1 MDPSAAFTFHFRFRI
16 AVLITLTAGV
26 IVLALLLPRIAQPAA
41 YHAFADQR
49 TMFGIPNFWNV
60 ISNAAFIPVGLA
72 ALWVMLRNPKPRF
85 GVPFEQWAYIV
96 AFSGVLLVGLGSG
109 YYHLHPDNR
118 TLFWDRL
125 PMTLVFMALLAAVI
139 TERIHAKIGALLLM
153 PFLLLGILSAE
164 VWRRGELTGVGD
176 LRFYLLVQFYPMLAI
191 PLMMAL
197 FPARYTRTR
206 DMAWL
211 MLWYIVAKAL
221 EQWDGAVFRATG
233 GIMSGHALKHLAAAL
248 AVAALVVMVARREP
262 LASDFPSTRRSIN
275 PPCR

>member
-1 MDPSAAFTFHFRFRI
+1 MTPANAFTFRSRI
-16 AVLITLTAGV
+16 AVLILLTLGV
-26 IVLALLLPRIAQPAA
+26 IVFAFLLPRISQPAA

-49 TMFGIPNFWNV
+49 TMLGIPNFWNV
-60 ISNAAFIPVGLA
+60 VSNAAFIPVGLV
-72 ALWVMLRNPKPRF
+72 ALWVMVRDPKPRF
-85 GVPFEQWAYIV
+85 GAPFERWAYLV
-96 AFSGVLLVGLGSG
+96 AFIGTLLVGFGSG

-125 PMTLVFMALLAAVI
+125 PMTLVFMALLSAVVA
-139 TERIHAKIGALLLM
+139 ERIYAKVGALLLL
-153 PFLLLGILSAE
+153 PFLFLGILSAE

-197 FPARYTRTR
+197 FPARYTRTK

-211 MLWYIVAKAL
+211 VLWYAVAKAL
-221 EQWDGAVFRATG
+221 EQWDVAVYRATG

-248 AVAALVVMVARREP
+248 AVAALVMMVARREP
-262 LASDFPSTRRSIN
+262 LGDQVTPQH
-275 PPCR
+275 

>member
-1 MDPSAAFTFHFRFRI
+1 MLMFLTF
-16 AVLITLTAGV
+16 GV
-26 IVLALLLPRIAQPAA
+26 IVLALLLPRIAQPEA

-49 TMFGIPNFWNV
+49 TLFGIPNFWNV
-60 ISNAAFIPVGLA
+60 VSNGAFIPVGLA
-72 ALWVMLRNPKPRF
+72 ALWVMFRDPQPRF
-85 GVPFEQWAYIV
+85 HAPFERWAYIV
-96 AFSGVLLVGLGSG
+96 AFAGTLLVGLGSG

-125 PMTLVFMALLAAVI
+125 PMTLVFMALLSAVI
-139 TERIHAKIGALLLM
+139 AERIHAKGGALLLM

-197 FPARYTRTR
+197 FPASYTRTR

-211 MLWYIVAKAL
+211 VLWYAAAKAL
-221 EQWDGAVFRATG
+221 EQWDAAVFRATG
-233 GIMSGHALKHLAAAL
+233 GCMSGHALKHVAAAL
-248 AVAALVVMVARREP
+248 AVGALVVMVARREP
-262 LASDFPSTRRSIN
+262 RTV
-275 PPCR
+275 

>member
-1 MDPSAAFTFHFRFRI
+1 MNPSNAFTFRFRI
-16 AVLITLTAGV
+16 AVLIALTVGV
-26 IVLALLLPRIAQPAA
+26 IVLALLLPRIPQPAA

-49 TMFGIPNFWNV
+49 TMLGIPNFWNV

-72 ALWVMLRNPKPRF
+72 GLWVMVRNPKPQF
-85 GVPFEQWAYIV
+85 GAPFEQWAYIV
-96 AFSGVLLVGLGSG
+96 AFGGALLVGLGSG

-125 PMTLVFMALLAAVI
+125 PMTLVFMALLSAVVA
-139 TERIHAKIGALLLM
+139 ERIHAMVGALLLL
-153 PFLLLGILSAE
+153 PLLLLGILSAE

-176 LRFYLLVQFYPMLAI
+176 LRFYLVVQFYPMLAI

-211 MLWYIVAKAL
+211 VLWYAAAKAL

-233 GIMSGHALKHLAAAL
+233 GIASGHALKHVAAAL

-262 LASDFPSTRRSIN
+262 LAPDFPSARRSMS

>member
-1 MDPSAAFTFHFRFRI
+1 MHWLGKTGKFFLCIVVMI
-16 AVLITLTAGV
+16 ALTLSVL
-26 IVLALLLPRIAQPAA
+26 VLAFLLPRIVQPEA

-49 TMFGIPNFWNV
+49 TLLGVPNFWNV
-60 ISNAAFIPVGLA
+60 VSNAAFFPVGLGGLW
-72 ALWVMLRNPKPRF
+72 ALVRNPKPRF
-85 GVPFEQWAYIV
+85 GAAFERWAYFAIFGG
-96 AFSGVLLVGLGSG
+96 ALLVGLGSG

-125 PMTLVFMALLAAVI
+125 PMTLVFMALLSAAVA
-139 TERIHAKIGALLLM
+139 ERIHAKSGALLLL

-211 MLWYIVAKAL
+211 VLWYAVAKAL
-221 EQWDGAVFRATG
+221 EQWDGAVFRATSG
-233 GIMSGHALKHLAAAL
+233 VMSGHALKHVAAAV
-248 AVAALVVMVARREP
+248 AVAMLATMVARREP
-262 LASDFPSTRRSIN
+262 IAMD
-275 PPCR
+275 

>member
-1 MDPSAAFTFHFRFRI
+1 MNPANTFSFRFRI
-16 AVLITLTAGV
+16 SVLLTLTASA

-60 ISNAAFIPVGLA
+60 VSNAAFIPVGLT
-72 ALWVMLRNPKPRF
+72 ALWVMLRTPQPRF
-85 GVPFEQWAYIV
+85 GSALERWAYIV
-96 AFSGVLLVGLGSG
+96 AFAGTLLVGLGSG

-125 PMTLVFMALLAAVI
+125 PMTLVFMALLSAVVA
-139 TERIHAKIGALLLM
+139 ERIHAKVGALLLL
-153 PFLLLGILSAE
+153 PFLLLGALSAE

-176 LRFYLLVQFYPMLAI
+176 LRFYLLVQFYPLLAI

-197 FPARYTRTR
+197 FPPRYTRTR

-211 MLWYIVAKAL
+211 VLWYALAKVL
-221 EQWDGAVFRATG
+221 EQGDGAVFRATG
-233 GIMSGHALKHLAAAL
+233 GVMSGHALKHVAAAL

-262 LASDFPSTRRSIN
+262 LTAE
-275 PPCR
+275 

>member
-1 MDPSAAFTFHFRFRI
+1 MIGSMNPANAFTYRSRVATMI
-16 AVLITLTAGV
+16 ALAVGAV
-26 IVLALLLPRIAQPAA
+26 VLALLLPRIPQPAA

-49 TMFGIPNFWNV
+49 TMMGIPNFWNV

-72 ALWVMLRNPKPRF
+72 AFWVMARNPKPRF
-85 GVPFEQWAYIV
+85 HASFERWAYLV
-96 AFSGVLLVGLGSG
+96 AFAGVLLVGLGSG
-109 YYHLHPDNR
+109 YYHLHPDNQ

-125 PMTLVFMALLAAVI
+125 PMTLVFMALLSAVI
-139 TERIHAKIGALLLM
+139 AERIDTMVGALLLL

-206 DMAWL
+206 DMSWL
-211 MLWYIVAKAL
+211 VLWYAMAKAL
-221 EQWDGAVFRATG
+221 EQWDAAVFRATG
-233 GIMSGHALKHLAAAL
+233 GVMSGHALKHLAAAL
-248 AVAALVVMVARREP
+248 AVAALVVMVAHREP
-262 LASDFPSTRRSIN
+262 LASE
-275 PPCR
+275 

>member
-1 MDPSAAFTFHFRFRI
+1 MNPSQASTFRSRI
-16 AVLITLTAGV
+16 AVLMIFTAGV

-49 TMFGIPNFWNV
+49 TMLGIPNFWNV
-60 ISNAAFIPVGLA
+60 VSNAAFVPVGLA
-72 ALWVMLRNPKPRF
+72 GLWVMVRDPRPRF
-85 GVPFEQWAYIV
+85 GAGFERWAYIV
-96 AFSGVLLVGLGSG
+96 AFGGALLVGLGSG

-125 PMTLVFMALLAAVI
+125 PMTLVFMALLSAVVA
-139 TERIHAKIGALLLM
+139 ERIHAKVGVVLLL

-176 LRFYLLVQFYPMLAI
+176 LRFYMLVQFYPMLAI
-191 PLMMAL
+191 PMMMAL

-206 DMAWL
+206 DMVWL
-211 MLWYIVAKAL
+211 VLWYAIAKAM

-233 GIMSGHALKHLAAAL
+233 GSMSGHALKHVAAAL

-262 LASDFPSTRRSIN
+262 LVSD
-275 PPCR
+275 